1 MVFILTVQVG
11 NRAVLHGAPAVAKIG
26 LVVVWSWG
34 SVRQPSGRRT
44 DPRPKYR
51 ASLVA
56 HSTIV
61 EVNCLKSL
69 CMSYSNSDFF
79 SLK

>member
-1 MVFILTVQVG
+1 MFILTVQEG
-11 NRAVLHGAPAVAKIG
+11 NRAVLHGATAVAKIG
-26 LVVVWSWG
+26 LVVKCG
-34 SVRQPSGRRT
+34 CGDPCAETDGRCT

>member
-1 MVFILTVQVG
+1 MALFAWG
-11 NRAVLHGAPAVAKIG
+11 AHGCKNRACCS
-26 LVVVWSWG
+26 VVVGIRS
-34 SVRQPSGRRT
+34 PKTDGRRT

-79 SLK
+79 H

>member
-1 MVFILTVQVG
+1 MFILTVQEG

-26 LVVVWSWG
+26 LVLVWLWD
-34 SVRQPSGRRT
+34 PCAETDGRRT

-56 HSTIV
+56 HSIIV

-79 SLK
+79 PLK